1 MLVTG
6 LVSMVQSLETHH
18 FLLME
23 SHFHPLNLSLDLAAA
38 AQPVHVLSAMAAAAV
53 ALVELVADQQ
63 QAPVALVFSH
73 PSQALISVAVALV
86 AHGIQPVVPAD
97 LGVVV
102 TAVTAADL
110 FAVTMAL
117 LIPVVAAALWGTQ
130 SVLTGLS
137 AQAEVVLS
145 SSGTQ
150 QRMQM
155 SSSLHRAITSFNMPR
170 QLIPHH

>member
-23 SHFHPLNLSLDLAAA
+23 SHSHPLNLSLDLVAV
-38 AQPVHVLSAMAAAAV
+38 AQAVHVLSATAAAAV

-73 PSQALISVAVALV
+73 PSQEHISAVVALAVHGTVQVALV
-86 AHGIQPVVPAD
+86 ALAVAE
-97 LGVVV
+97 
-102 TAVTAADL
+102 TAVMAAAQ
-110 FAVTMAL
+110 FAEMMVL
-117 LIPVVAAALWGTQ
+117 LIPVVAVALWVTQ
-130 SVLTGLS
+130 VVPTGLS
-137 AQAEVVLS
+137 AQVEVVWS
-145 SSGTQ
+145 SSATQ